1 MIRPGPRNLITD
13 VDGIRV
19 GQAEDARVRTGV
31 TVLLT
36 EEPANT
42 VADVRGGAPGTR
54 DTEALDAVNLVGH
67 VDAIVLS
74 GGSVFGLDA
83 PSGVTSVL
91 RRAGR
96 GYAMAPGALPVPIV
110 PGAILFD
117 LANDGDKE
125 WGDEPPYRL
134 LGRQAAETASREFA
148 LGNAGAGFGAT
159 AGVYKG

>member
-31 TVLLT
+31 TVLLND
-36 EEPANT
+36 EPFNA

-54 DTEALDAVNLVGH
+54 DTEALDAINLVGR

-83 PSGVTSVL
+83 PSGVTNVL
-91 RRAGR
+91 KRAGR
-96 GYAMAPGALPVPIV
+96 GFAMAPGAPPAPIV
-110 PGAILFD
+110 PAAVIFD
-117 LANDGDKE
+117 LANGGDKD
-125 WGDEPPYRL
+125 WGEDSPYRL
-134 LGRQAAETASREFA
+134 LGKA
-148 LGNAGAGFGAT
+148 
-159 AGVYKG
+159 